1 RTVPFPSGLSGEGL
15 CCGYDSET
23 AVSDLDEPPFPFTGI
38 LHEVLVSPKGEPVRV
53 LSKEIEK
60 AHRTQ

>member
-1 RTVPFPSGLSGEGL
+1 
-15 CCGYDSET
+15 
-23 AVSDLDEPPFPFTGI
+23 VSDLYEPPFPFTGM

-53 LSKEIEK
+53 LAKEIEK